1 MASYINTYIY
11 TQDVNELSSIIKMVN
26 IKKELKS
33 RSVEEIEDAETEI
46 DLFDQRLGKKRVS
59 GQPGEETN

>member
-1 MASYINTYIY
+1 
-11 TQDVNELSSIIKMVN
+11 MVN

-33 RSVEEIEDAETEI
+33 RSVEEEIKDAETEI

>member
-1 MASYINTYIY
+1 
-11 TQDVNELSSIIKMVN
+11 MVN

-59 GQPGEETN
+59 EDSRGTKQTKYVVFEIYINWP

>member
-1 MASYINTYIY
+1 
-11 TQDVNELSSIIKMVN
+11 MVN

-33 RSVEEIEDAETEI
+33 RSVEEEIEDAETEI

>member
-1 MASYINTYIY
+1 
-11 TQDVNELSSIIKMVN
+11 MVN

-33 RSVEEIEDAETEI
+33 RSVEEEIEDAETEI

-59 GQPGEETN
+59 EDSRGTKQTKYVVFEIYINWP

>member
-1 MASYINTYIY
+1 
-11 TQDVNELSSIIKMVN
+11 MVN

-46 DLFDQRLGKKRVS
+46 DLFDQRLRKKRVS